1 MPMMGVLTSAT
12 VMFHLNALHRDR
24 FRLIATV
31 PYVVIRVPLA
41 ANNSYS
47 LLLTGP
53 CNLLRGNT
61 QISAP
66 VSIR

>member
-1 MPMMGVLTSAT
+1 MMGVLASPTLK
-12 VMFHLNALHRDR
+12 FHLNALRGDR

-41 ANNSYS
+41 ANSSYS
-47 LLLTGP
+47 LLFTGP

-61 QISAP
+61 QISVP